1 MVFVDIEGSTAL
13 LDRVGDAS
21 GVASVRR
28 QLDVVAERIEGYGGR
43 VVKSTGDG
51 FLLTFS
57 SPRQA
62 VAFALASQ
70 RALAGSL
77 PRVRFGINT
86 GEVDGVDADPL
97 GSAVNAAARI
107 AARADGGEV
116 LVSDVVR
123 QLAGTSP
130 AVRFLDRGRCR
141 LRGFSERWRLWAA
154 EDHTAAEPATTTV
167 GRIAELALIGEL
179 VSSTG
184 IGAGGVILIDGEAGI
199 GKTHLVREAAS
210 MARRVGM
217 TVVEMT
223 ADELAR
229 RPGVVAHGLLAVPPA
244 RRAAR
249 VRLHELLVAGRA
261 DVIEDLSYAVIEA
274 SVDLVEE
281 LARDRPVLVAVED
294 LHWSDD
300 LSIGVIAALARR
312 AGVSRFSVIGSMRP
326 SPRPPALD
334 RLVERVRDGT
344 GTCLHLGSL
353 DDVDVNALASA
364 VTGAAA
370 GESLRARLRVTAG
383 NPLYVTE
390 LLRSLDDNGALRI
403 DAGVAEVMTDV
414 GPASLHETLVRRLS
428 WLPAETNE
436 LLRFASLLGSSFT
449 IHDVATITGR
459 AVIDVAG
466 WLREASLAG
475 LVVGDGDRLTF
486 RHDLVREAVYG
497 HMLPAERRDL
507 HLAAGRALANT
518 AAPVQQVAEQYAR
531 GAVPGDLEAV
541 GWLRRA
547 ADDAVSIS
555 PASAIELLEKA
566 VGLAPPD
573 WPGLAS
579 LRAALI
585 EPLVLCGRFDDA
597 QALAKAILASSPDF
611 GGRVHG
617 TSRAQRGL
625 R

>member
-1 MVFVDIEGSTAL
+1 M
-13 LDRVGDAS
+13 
-21 GVASVRR
+21 
-28 QLDVVAERIEGYGGR
+28 
-43 VVKSTGDG
+43 
-51 FLLTFS
+51 
-57 SPRQA
+57 
-62 VAFALASQ
+62 
-70 RALAGSL
+70 
-77 PRVRFGINT
+77 
-86 GEVDGVDADPL
+86 
-97 GSAVNAAARI
+97 
-107 AARADGGEV
+107 
-116 LVSDVVR
+116 
-123 QLAGTSP
+123 
-130 AVRFLDRGRCR
+130 
-141 LRGFSERWRLWAA
+141 
-154 EDHTAAEPATTTV
+154 
-167 GRIAELALIGEL
+167 
-179 VSSTG
+179 
-184 IGAGGVILIDGEAGI
+184 
-199 GKTHLVREAAS
+199 
-210 MARRVGM
+210 
-217 TVVEMT
+217 
-223 ADELAR
+223 
-229 RPGVVAHGLLAVPPA
+229 
-244 RRAAR
+244 
-249 VRLHELLVAGRA
+249 
-261 DVIEDLSYAVIEA
+261 IEDLSYAVIEA

-566 VGLAPPD
+566 VGLAPRR
-573 WPGLAS
+573 LA
-579 LRAALI
+579 RTGVTA
-585 EPLVLCGRFDDA
+585 GR
-597 QALAKAILASSPDF
+597 
-611 GGRVHG
+611 R
-617 TSRAQRGL
+617 
-625 R
+625 